1 MQLSKR
7 LQAVTDFVSEGHRV
21 ADIGCDHG
29 YIAIYLTKHKI
40 AKSVIAMDV
49 NKGPL
54 QRAKENILRY
64 GCEGKI
70 ETRLSDGAFELKKGE
85 VDTILIAGMG
95 GILMIKILSEAKET
109 IQELKELVLQPQ
121 SEIEGVR
128 RYLHQI
134 GFRIEKETM
143 LEEDKKYYTVIK
155 AIKGKE
161 QYQTEEEYR
170 FGKYLLDERNPY
182 LKEFLEFGEKKYKQI
197 LENLN
202 KHGSEHTKERY
213 QELTKEYEYIKNA
226 LRYYDVS

>member
-7 LQAVTDFVSEGHRV
+7 LQAVADFVSEGHRV

-29 YIAIYLTKHKI
+29 YIAIYLTKNKI

-64 GCEGKI
+64 GCEEKI
-70 ETRLSDGAFELKKGE
+70 ETRLSDGAFALKKGE

-95 GILMIKILSEAKET
+95 GILMIKILSEAKELVK
-109 IQELKELVLQPQ
+109 ELKELVLQPQ

-128 RYLHQI
+128 KYLHQI
-134 GFRIEKETM
+134 GFQIEKETM
-143 LEEDKKYYTVIK
+143 LKEDEKYYTVIK

-161 QYQTEEEYR
+161 QYQKEEEYH
-170 FGKYLLDERNPY
+170 FGKHLLEERNLY
-182 LKEFLEFGEKKYKQI
+182 LKEFLEFGKEKYKQI
-197 LENLN
+197 LKNLE
-202 KHGSEHTKERY
+202 KYGSEHTKERY

-226 LRYYDVS
+226 LRYYDAS